1 MDPEEE
7 EFVRLSSYIEMHLNP
22 LTPNVN
28 IERIRENY
36 PDIDIDIDVDIDEN
50 QNIVEPTYFDSSRT
64 ICLFAEYSNCNTN
77 QPPYRALLTTPD
89 RRVFKYNKF
98 KPETNTLFLEIEEPG
113 IYFFHTSKD
122 FKRYKVYYPSEQYE
136 DSYIDIFEENH
147 LPQRMSMNGIDFT
160 VHWLLTEILEGFSET
175 DMYSDDP
182 Y

>member
-7 EFVRLSSYIEMHLNP
+7 EFVRLSSYIELYLNP
-22 LTPNVN
+22 FTPNVN

-36 PDIDIDIDVDIDEN
+36 PDIDLDIEDN

-64 ICLFAEYSNCNTN
+64 ICLFAEYSNSNIY
-77 QPPYRALLTTPD
+77 QAPYRVLLTTPD

-113 IYFFHTSKD
+113 IYTFYTAKD

-136 DSYIDIFEENH
+136 NSYIDIFEENH
-147 LPQRMSMNGIDFT
+147 LPQRMSMNEIDFT
-160 VHWLLTEILEGFSET
+160 VHWLLTEILEGFSGT